1 MKFSRR
7 DFIKSIAV
15 ATALTSSGCS
25 FGSGGARMQG
35 PTSQQDV
42 EKWVKGVCRYCGT
55 GCGVMAGVSKAKI
68 VAVKGDA
75 DCAVNKGKLCVK
87 GILLPKIMDTKDRV
101 LYPLIKKNGQFV
113 KATWDEALDLV
124 AGKFR
129 EATSQHGPDAV
140 GYYGSGQNVAEEA
153 YLANKLFKGCIGT
166 NNIDG
171 NPRTCMA
178 SAVAGY
184 VTTFGKDEPCGTYA
198 DIEQADVFFI
208 IGSNMAEAHP
218 ILYARVVDRKNAN
231 PSVKIIVADP
241 RRTRTADIADVLLQ
255 FVPGT
260 DLALLNSMAY
270 VLIEEDMVDKDF
282 IAKHTNF
289 MQGEKKLTFDE
300 FKTFIDDYAPE
311 KVNDLIGISAE
322 EIRKVARL
330 FGAKGQN
337 TMSLWTMGLNQ
348 RIRGTWANNLVHN
361 LHLLT
366 GKICKPGSTP
376 FSLTGQPSACGSI
389 REVGALSHLLPA
401 HRVVANPKHREEVA
415 KIWGT
420 DPARMSGKP
429 GYHTIELFRAA
440 ADGKLKA
447 LWVICTNPGQSI
459 PNLELY
465 RKGME
470 RTFLVVSETYHPTR
484 TTELA
489 DVVLPSA
496 LWMEKEGIYGNGER
510 RTQHIAKAVEPPGEA
525 KPDVWHLIEVAKRL
539 GYGEL
544 FKYKDNEE
552 IWEEYR
558 KCAAGT
564 KMDLPPYARLKKEH
578 GVTWPV
584 PDPNGPETSIRYAAP
599 YDPFVREGIQFY
611 GKPDNRAVI
620 FARPQANPQEMP
632 DSEYPFYL
640 STGRILE
647 HWHTATM
654 TMNVPE
660 IKRAMPEMYIEIN
673 VTDAEKLGIKD
684 NDYVKITSRRG
695 QCRLKAKI
703 NGRGQPRPGMV
714 WTPFHD
720 TEMSRMINF
729 ITIDA
734 FDDTSKQPEYKLCAV
749 RIEKA
754 TI

>member
-15 ATALTSSGCS
+15 ATALTSAGCS
-25 FGSGGARMQG
+25 PQPGSGQLQG

-42 EKWVKGVCRYCGT
+42 ERWVKGVCRYCGT
-55 GCGVMAGVSKAKI
+55 GCGVLAGVNKGKI
-68 VAVKGDA
+68 VAVKGDP

-87 GILLPKIMDTKDRV
+87 GILLPKIMDTKDR
-101 LYPLIKKNGQFV
+101 LLHPLIRKNGQFV
-113 KATWDEALDLV
+113 KASWDEALDLI
-124 AGKFR
+124 AAKFK
-129 EATSQHGPDAV
+129 EAIAQDGPDAV

-153 YLANKLFKGCIGT
+153 YIANKLFKGCIGT

-184 VTTFGKDEPCGTYA
+184 VTTFGKDEPCGSYA
-198 DIEQADVFFI
+198 DIEKADVLFI
-208 IGSNMAEAHP
+208 IGSNIAEAHP
-218 ILYARVVDRKNAN
+218 IIYARVVDRKNSDPN
-231 PSVKIIVADP
+231 VKVIVADP

-255 FVPGT
+255 FVPGA
-260 DLALLNSMAY
+260 DLALLNSLAY
-270 VLIEEDMVDKDF
+270 VLIEEDMVDQDF
-282 IAKHTNF
+282 VAAHANF
-289 MQGEKKLTFDE
+289 MQGEKKLSFDE
-300 FKTFIDDYAPE
+300 FRTFIADYAPE
-311 KVNDLIGISAE
+311 KVADLVGLSAE
-322 EIRKVARL
+322 EIRKTARI
-330 FGAKGQN
+330 FGEKGKN
-337 TMSLWTMGLNQ
+337 TMSMWTMGLNQ
-348 RIRGTWANNLVHN
+348 RIRGTWANNLMHN

-366 GKICKPGSTP
+366 GKICKPGNTP

-401 HRVVANPKHREEVA
+401 HRVIGNPKHREEVA
-415 KIWGT
+415 KVWGV
-420 DPARMSGKP
+420 DPKKINGKP

-459 PNLELY
+459 PNLEVY

-470 RTFLVVSETYHPTR
+470 QTFLVVSETYHPTR

-489 DVVLPSA
+489 DVVLPAA

-525 KPDVWHLIEVAKRL
+525 RPDVWQLIEVAKRL
-539 GYGEL
+539 GFAEN
-544 FKYKDNEE
+544 FTYKDNEE

-558 KCAAGT
+558 KLTTGT
-564 KMDLPPYARLKKEH
+564 KMDLPPYARLRRAH
-578 GVTWPV
+578 GLTWPIPV
-584 PDPNGPETSIRYAAP
+584 ADGPETAIRYAAP
-599 YDPFVREGIQFY
+599 YDPFVKEGIQFY

-620 FARPQANPQEMP
+620 FARPHANPQEMP
-632 DSEYPFYL
+632 DHEYPFFL

-660 IKRAMPEMYIEIN
+660 IKRVMPEMYVELN
-673 VTDAEKLGIKD
+673 AADALQLNIKE

-695 QCRLKAKI
+695 ECRLKAKI
-703 NGRGQPRPGMV
+703 NGRGQPRPGMIWV
-714 WTPFHD
+714 PFHD

-729 ITIDA
+729 VTIDA
-734 FDDTSKQPEYKLCAV
+734 FDDVSKQPEYKICAV
-749 RIEKA
+749 CIEKA
-754 TI
+754 

>member
-15 ATALTSSGCS
+15 ATALTTSGCS
-25 FGSGGARMQG
+25 FSTGGREMQG
-35 PTSQQDV
+35 PTSQQEV

-55 GCGVMAGVSKAKI
+55 GCGVMAGVRKGKI
-68 VAVKGDA
+68 IAVKGDP
-75 DCAVNKGKLCVK
+75 DSPVNRGKLCVK
-87 GILLPKIMDTKDRV
+87 GILLPKIMDTKDR
-101 LYPLIKKNGQFV
+101 LLHPLIKKDGQFV
-113 KATWDEALDLV
+113 QASWNEALDLV
-124 AGKFR
+124 AAKFK
-129 EATSQHGPDAV
+129 EAIEQYGPNSV

-153 YLANKLFKGCIGT
+153 YVANKLFKGAIGT

-184 VTTFGKDEPCGTYA
+184 VSTFGKDEPMGTYE
-198 DIEQADVFFI
+198 DIEKADVLFI
-208 IGSNMAEAHP
+208 IGANVAEAHP
-218 ILYARVVDRKNAN
+218 IIYSRIVDLKNSK
-231 PSVKIIVADP
+231 PGLKIIVADP
-241 RRTRTADIADVLLQ
+241 RKTRTADIADILIQ
-255 FVPGT
+255 FIPGT

-270 VLIEEDMVDKDF
+270 VLIEEDLIDRNF
-282 IAKHTNF
+282 IDEHTVF
-289 MQGEKKLTFDE
+289 MQGDKKLTFDQ
-300 FKTFIDDYAPE
+300 FKAFVADYAPE
-311 KVNDLIGISAE
+311 KISGLLSLEADK
-322 EIRKVARL
+322 IREVARL
-330 FGAKGQN
+330 FGDKSKN
-337 TMSLWTMGLNQ
+337 TMSMWTMGLNQ
-348 RIRGTWANNLVHN
+348 RSRGTWANNLVHN

-366 GKICKPGSTP
+366 GKICRPGNTP

-401 HRVVANPKHREEVA
+401 HRVVGNPKHREEIA
-415 KIWGT
+415 SIWGV
-420 DPARMSGKP
+420 DPAKMSPKP

-440 ADGKLKA
+440 ANGNLKA

-459 PNLELY
+459 PNLEVY

-470 RTFLVVSETYHPTR
+470 RTFLVVSEAYHPTR
-484 TTELA
+484 TSELA
-489 DVVLPSA
+489 DVVLPAA

-510 RTQHIAKAVEPPGEA
+510 RAQHIAKAVEPPGEA

-539 GYGEL
+539 GYGDL

-558 KCAAGT
+558 KCTIGT

-578 GVTWPV
+578 GITWPV
-584 PDPNGPETSIRYAAP
+584 PDPNGPGTTIRYAAP
-599 YDPFVREGIQFY
+599 YDPFVQEGIKFY
-611 GKPDNRAVI
+611 GRPDGRAVI
-620 FARPQANPQEMP
+620 FARPHVDPQEIP
-632 DSEYPFYL
+632 DNEYPFYL

-660 IKRAMPEMYIEIN
+660 IKRAMPEMYVEVN
-673 VTDAEKLGIKD
+673 ETDAQKLDIRE
-684 NDYVKITSRRG
+684 NDYVKVISRRG
-695 QCRLKAKI
+695 QCKLKAKI

-714 WTPFHD
+714 WVPFHD

-729 ITIDA
+729 VTIDA
-734 FDDTSKQPEYKLCAV
+734 FDEVSKQPEYKICAV
-749 RIEKA
+749 KLEKV
-754 TI
+754 